1 MSALGGE
8 ESVSLGVLDSEKAC
22 LEIGAF
28 FPVVTGEATT
38 FDFLN

>member
-1 MSALGGE
+1 MSALGGG

-28 FPVVTGEATT
+28 FRRHWRSDDV
-38 FDFLN
+38 